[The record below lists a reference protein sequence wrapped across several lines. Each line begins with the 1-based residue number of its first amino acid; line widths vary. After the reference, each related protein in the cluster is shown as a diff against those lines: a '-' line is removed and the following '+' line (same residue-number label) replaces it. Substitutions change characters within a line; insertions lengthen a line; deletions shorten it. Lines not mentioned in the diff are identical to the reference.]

1 MSSNL
6 SSLPKIPEL
15 NRRLL
20 FTALMLVIYRL
31 GVFVPIP
38 GIDPDQITRLFEQTQ
53 GTIFDI
59 LNIFSG
65 GALEQASI
73 FALGVLPYI
82 TASIIMSLLVKAFPT
97 LEAIQKEGES
107 GRTRITQYTRYGTVL
122 ICLIQGF
129 MLAVTLES
137 GGIGGG
143 GSQVS
148 AVTNPGIAFKITCV
162 LTITAGAMFV
172 MWLGEQITENGVG
185 NGVSLLIAASIIA
198 SIPGAFW
205 NLVRLV
211 QTEEIT
217 VLGVLLILLFLILIV
232 GLVVYVE
239 RSYRKI
245 PVQYPRRVIGRKV
258 FGGQSS
264 HLPLK
269 TNPAGV
275 IPPIF
280 ASSLLIFPA
289 TILAFVDMP
298 FLRNFSDLIFQNVIF
313 YNFIFAVLII
323 FFCYFYT
330 GIVYDP
336 NDLADNLRKNGGN
349 IPGIRPGK
357 KTAEYI
363 GRILTRITTIGAI
376 YVAAV
381 CVLPSF
387 LQTEPFNLPFYFG
400 GTSLLIVVGV
410 TLDFLQQI
418 ESFLITHSYEG
429 FVNKKGMKGP
439 QRYKF

>member
-1 MSSNL
+1 MSSNI
-6 SSLPKIPEL
+6 SSFPKIPEL

-20 FTALMLVIYRL
+20 FTAFILIIYRL

-38 GIDPDQITRLFEQTQ
+38 GIDPEQIASLFEQTR

-59 LNIFSG
+59 LNMFSG

-73 FALGVLPYI
+73 FALGVMPYI
-82 TASIIMSLLVKAFPT
+82 TASIIMSLLVKAFPS
-97 LEAIQKEGES
+97 LEAMQKEGET
-107 GRTRITQYTRYGTVL
+107 GRQKINQYSRYGTVA
-122 ICLIQGF
+122 ICVVQGF
-129 MLAVTLES
+129 MLAFTLES
-137 GGIGGG
+137 GGFGATAG
-143 GSQVS
+143 GSI
-148 AVTNPGIAFKITCV
+148 AMDPGWGFRFTTIIT
-162 LTITAGAMFV
+162 LTAGALFI
-172 MWLGEQITENGVG
+172 MWLGEQISERGVG
-185 NGVSLLIAASIIA
+185 NGISLIIAASILA
-198 SIPGAFW
+198 GLPGAFW
-205 NLVRLV
+205 DMVRLV
-211 QTEEIT
+211 QTGEVT
-217 VLGVLLILLFLILIV
+217 VLGVLLIMILLA
-232 GLVVYVE
+232 LVVGFIVFVE

-289 TILAFVDMP
+289 TVVTFVDLP
-298 FLRNFSDLIFQNVIF
+298 FLRNISEAVFQNVLI
-313 YNFIFAVLII
+313 YNLIFAGLII
-323 FFCYFYT
+323 FFSYFYT
-330 GIVYDP
+330 AIIYDP
-336 NDLADNLRKNGGN
+336 DDLAENLRKNGGN

-357 KTAEYI
+357 KTSEYI
-363 GRILTRITTIGAI
+363 AHILTRITFIGSI
-376 YVAAV
+376 YLAGV

-387 LQTEPFNLPFYFG
+387 LEREPFNLPFYFG

-410 TLDFLQQI
+410 TLDFLQQV

-429 FVNKKGMKGP
+429 FVSKKGMKGP
-439 QRYKF
+439 KRYGF